1 MTFELSD
8 ALTDEILSAMENQ
21 TGEFCVDAQL
31 KSVVECSKSDDE
43 RLYKIPE
50 WSSADGFSM
59 RESFTS
65 CLHVPLVKEELQ
77 EVLHSGRGVFRNF
90 RDIIKKYPEVEK
102 RWHTFKYKTMYAV
115 ITEWYNQLCEVWGL
129 EKLDSIPSSDEN
141 LVRNDFFFKEYVS
154 EDKEK
159 ILSNISTDQWCND
172 DLPAKVSAAFFELWK
187 NQFESAEK
195 IGQMGHVCYS
205 LSDDFAG
212 CITLS
217 PCLENQKNLVFVTSF
232 YVSENFRGLGIGT
245 ELLTLTISR
254 VKEIGKRWI
263 ILPDFI
269 IPEFLTPL
277 LERMDFKKTRSG
289 YILEII

>member
-31 KSVVECSKSDDE
+31 KSVVEYSKSDDE

>member
-8 ALTDEILSAMENQ
+8 TLTDEILSAMENQ
-21 TGEFCVDAQL
+21 TGEFCVDAQT
-31 KSVVECSKSDDE
+31 KSIVESKESDEE
-43 RLYKIPE
+43 RLYKIPG

-59 RESFTS
+59 RETFVSL
-65 CLHVPLVKEELQ
+65 LHVPLAKEDLQ
-77 EVLHSGRGVFRNF
+77 ETLHSGRGVFRNF
-90 RDIIKKYPEVEK
+90 RDVLKKYPEVEK
-102 RWHTFKYKTMYAV
+102 RWHTFKYRTMRAV

-129 EKLDSIPSSDEN
+129 EKLDSIPSSDEY
-141 LVRNDFFFKEYVS
+141 LVQDDFSFTDYKS

-159 ILSNISTDQWCND
+159 ILLNISTAEWCD
-172 DLPAKVSAAFFELWK
+172 DELPSKVTDAFYEMWK
-187 NQFESAEK
+187 NQFERAEK
-195 IGQMGHVCYS
+195 IGQSGQICYS
-205 LSDDFAG
+205 LSDEFAG
-212 CITLS
+212 CITYS

-245 ELLTLTISR
+245 ELLSLSISR
-254 VKEIGKRWI
+254 IKETGKKWV

-289 YILEII
+289 YILVLN